1 MNQISLLK
9 QALKPHL
16 KWHGARLNFLA
27 LFLVAILRVKT
38 VNLAEI
44 ATGFRT
50 DAQTESSYKRL
61 QRFFRDFDL
70 DYPVIA
76 KLIVTLMNI
85 PQPWVLSTDRTE
97 WSFGQTR
104 FNILMLGVVHNG
116 VAYPLLWTML
126 DKKGNSNSDERINL
140 LERFEQIFPDTEVAY
155 ISGDREFVGKEW
167 LTYLLIEP
175 AISFRLRIKKSD
187 RIGDGKKQLK
197 ASIVFAHL
205 QPGQSQILSG
215 RQRVWGRLVYV
226 SALRLDDGEL
236 LIVIT
241 PDATTTAISDYGKR
255 WGIETLFGMFKTR
268 GFCLEST
275 HFTDA
280 QRLSKLIALMSIALC
295 WAMKTGEYLH
305 QHQPIKIKKHG
316 RKAKSVFR
324 YGLDHLRS
332 IVTDLDLKSAEFLNS
347 LKFLSCT

>member
-1 MNQISLLK
+1 MNQINLLR

-16 KWHGARLNFLA
+16 EWHGARLSFLA
-27 LFLVAILRVKT
+27 LFLVALLRVKT
-38 VNLAEI
+38 VNLAEM

-50 DAQTESSYKRL
+50 NAQTESSYKRL

-70 DYPVIA
+70 DYAVVA
-76 KLIVTLMNI
+76 KLIAALMDI
-85 PQPWVLSTDRTE
+85 PQPWILSTDRTE

-116 VAYPLLWTML
+116 VAYPLVWTML
-126 DKKGNSNSDERINL
+126 DKKGNSNSDERMDL
-140 LERFEQIFPDTEVAY
+140 LDRFEQIFPDTKVAY
-155 ISGDREFVGKEW
+155 LSGDREFVGREW

-175 AISFRLRIKKSD
+175 TISFRLRIKKSD
-187 RIGDGKKQLK
+187 RIGDEKKQLR
-197 ASIVFAHL
+197 ASIIFAHL
-205 QPGQSQILSG
+205 KPGQTQVLSG
-215 RQRVWGRLVYV
+215 RRWVWGRLVYV

-236 LIVIT
+236 LIIIT
-241 PDATTTAISDYGKR
+241 PDAASSAISDYAQR
-255 WGIETLFGMFKTR
+255 WGIETLFGIFKTR

-295 WAMKTGEYLH
+295 WAIKTGEWLH
-305 QHQPIKIKKHG
+305 QHQPIKVKKHG

-324 YGLDHLRS
+324 YGLDYLRS
-332 IVTDLDLKSAEFLNS
+332 IVTDLDLKHTEFLNS
-347 LKFLSCT
+347 LQFLSCT

>member
-1 MNQISLLK
+1 MNQISSLR

-50 DAQTESSYKRL
+50 NAQTESSYKRL

-70 DYPVIA
+70 DYSVIA

-104 FNILMLGVVHNG
+104 FNVLMLGVVHDG
-116 VAYPLLWTML
+116 VAYPLIWTML
-126 DKKGNSNSDERINL
+126 DKKGNSNSDERMEL
-140 LERFEQIFPDTEVAY
+140 FDRFEQIFPDTKVAY
-155 ISGDREFVGKEW
+155 ISGDREFVGKQW

-187 RIGDGKKQLK
+187 RISDGKKQLR

-241 PDATTTAISDYGKR
+241 PDATTSAISDYAQR
-255 WGIETLFGMFKTR
+255 WGIETLFGIFKTN
-268 GFCLEST
+268 ESM
-275 HFTDA
+275 FTFNI
-280 QRLSKLIALMSIALC
+280 S
-295 WAMKTGEYLH
+295 
-305 QHQPIKIKKHG
+305 
-316 RKAKSVFR
+316 
-324 YGLDHLRS
+324 
-332 IVTDLDLKSAEFLNS
+332 
-347 LKFLSCT
+347 